1 MPWIRVLAP
10 VGAASAVSLLGFI
23 CCRAYR
29 HCPPTYGGPWV
40 ASSRKVEI
48 WRPRVT

>member
-23 CCRAYR
+23 CCERIATC
-29 HCPPTYGGPWV
+29 HPGPYGGHGL
-40 ASSRKVEI
+40 ASLARSRFGARE
-48 WRPRVT
+48 